1 MGTFTNSEDLNEMRH
16 DAAFHQST
24 LFVKVKKDLQTKECN
39 IFSLNIFYK
48 NFNLVRYTYKYIQ
61 VTAIFFNII
70 PDTPR

>member
-39 IFSLNIFYK
+39 IFSLNIFY
-48 NFNLVRYTYKYIQ
+48 FNLVRCTYTYIQ